1 MRTLFAI
8 LSFSLFGLMA
18 CQHDPAIQTVGVE
31 EFAQII
37 QDPNVQLL
45 DVRTPEEYTEGHI
58 KGFTMIDDYF
68 EQNYRKAKEAGL
80 KVGFYHYVT
89 ARSIQVAK
97 EQAIFFAE
105 VISGTMPDCKLAM
118 DFEDFGSL
126 SNKEVNEISE
136 VFSNFGIIIKTSTII
151 LIINAILLVLA
162 WLLIGAEFGIK
173 TVYTALILGPLIDL
187 WEKILPFEKLVTDGT
202 SVMNDPWLDLIC
214 FVLMLSISQAIL
226 FRINASTGGLD
237 ILAKIVNKYLHFDI
251 GASVTIAGALICC
264 SAFAINPFRMVVI
277 GLIGT
282 WINGIAVDYFTDTLN
297 KRKRV
302 CIISEDHERIRNY
315 IINTLERGCSLYSLK
330 GGYSGEEKVEVVV
343 LLTQD
348 EYAKLLN
355 YLREENFDCFITAG
369 NVSEIYGSWH
379 NKHKLD
385 A

>member
-1 MRTLFAI
+1 MTNILKPVTTAKFWKELIIMTLGM
-8 LSFSLFGLMA
+8 SFGAAAVYYFLM
-18 CQHDPAIQTVGVE
+18 PSKL
-31 EFAQII
+31 II
-37 QDPNVQLL
+37 
-45 DVRTPEEYTEGHI
+45 G
-58 KGFTMIDDYF
+58 
-68 EQNYRKAKEAGL
+68 
-80 KVGFYHYVT
+80 
-89 ARSIQVAK
+89 S
-97 EQAIFFAE
+97 
-105 VISGTMPDCKLAM
+105 ISG
-118 DFEDFGSL
+118 L
-126 SNKEVNEISE
+126 SIVLSE
-136 VFSNFGIIIKTSTII
+136 VFGNIGWSIKASTLI

-187 WEKILPFEKLVTDGT
+187 WEKVLPFEKLITEGT

-264 SAFAINPFRMVVI
+264 SAFAINPFQMVVI

-302 CIISEDHERIRNY
+302 CIISDHYEEIRRF
-315 IINTLERGCSLYSLK
+315 ILDDLHRGCSLYHLQ
-330 GGYSGEEKVEVVV
+330 GGYSGEEKIEVVT

-348 EYAKLLN
+348 EYAKLF
-355 YLREENFDCFITAG
+355 NFLTEKKFDHFITAG
-369 NVSEIYGSWH
+369 NVSEIYGFW
-379 NKHKLD
+379 NTAKGVKETEKIN
-385 A
+385 